1 MPLKKFN
8 NNFLVIVVT
17 AFVVLAL
24 TQCSKRDNETTIYD
38 FEHNL
43 ADLNQIQIIG
53 KKIFFDKNLSAPAG
67 QSCASCHNPT
77 TGFSDPQLK
86 TFSEGVVPGSFTNR
100 NAPPLA
106 YLSFSPVRYFD
117 DVDSTFVGGLFLD
130 GRVNTLEEQVR
141 FPLLN
146 HLEMNNSSI
155 AEIVSKVSQ
164 ANYASL
170 FKNTFG
176 KNIFADTTAAF
187 DAISKAVAEFERSEQ
202 VSPFSSKYDAYLAG
216 ETTLTAQELHGLQ
229 LFNDTAKGKCANC
242 HPSDDDNDFGAAL
255 FTDFTYDN
263 IGLPHNP
270 NATSVQPDLG
280 LGAIVNNPS
289 MNGQFKVPSL
299 RNVAVSAPYFHNGYF
314 DNLNDAVRF
323 YSERDVPGKFP
334 VPEVNQNVNKDELGN
349 LNLTPQE
356 IDDIVAFLKTLT
368 DGYQ

>member
-1 MPLKKFN
+1 MNKLNPL
-8 NNFLVIVVT
+8 LIVVVT
-17 AFVVLAL
+17 SVFALLAL
-24 TQCSKRDNETTIYD
+24 SQCSKRDNETTTYD

-43 ADLNQIQIIG
+43 ADLNQVQIIG
-53 KKIFFDKNLSAPAG
+53 KKIFFDKNLSSPAG
-67 QSCASCHNPT
+67 QSCASCHNPA
-77 TGFSDPQLK
+77 TGFSDPALK
-86 TFSEGVVPGSFTNR
+86 PFSEGAVAGRFGNR
-100 NAPPLA
+100 NAPPLG

-117 DVDSTFVGGLFLD
+117 NVDSTFVGGLFLD
-130 GRVNTLEEQVR
+130 GRVNSLKEQVR

-146 HLEMNNSSI
+146 HLEMNNGSI
-155 AEIVSKVSQ
+155 SEVVTKVSQ
-164 ANYASL
+164 ANYATL

-176 KNIFADTTAAF
+176 KNIFDDTTAAF

-202 VSPFSSKYDAYLAG
+202 VSPFSSKYDAYLDG
-216 ETTLTAQELHGLQ
+216 EASLTPQELRGLQ

-242 HPSDDDNDFGAAL
+242 HPSDADNDFGAAL

-270 NATSVQPDLG
+270 NATTSQSDWG

-334 VPEVNQNVNKDELGN
+334 APEASQNVNKDELGD
-349 LNLTPQE
+349 LHLTPQE

-368 DGYQ
+368 DGY